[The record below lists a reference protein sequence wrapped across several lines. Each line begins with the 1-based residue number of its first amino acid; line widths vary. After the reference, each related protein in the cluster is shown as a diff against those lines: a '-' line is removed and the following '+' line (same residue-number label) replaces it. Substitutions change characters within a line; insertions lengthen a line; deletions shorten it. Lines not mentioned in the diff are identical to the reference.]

1 MNYVDFVLT
10 PIYIFL
16 LYLFFRRKRKKYEDP
31 LLQKY
36 HRQGFWIKIFASIL
50 FILYYSYLTEGD
62 STVLYQLEGNNLY
75 HLILNNSDNLKYLFH
90 KGKDFDLSLVKAP
103 DNQGYFREE
112 GNFMVIRLDAIF
124 SFFSFG
130 SYAVINLFFACLAF
144 SGLWKL
150 YIFFY
155 TQYPKLHKQF
165 AISILY
171 FPTVAFWS
179 AGLLKDTL
187 CIAALGWLTCAMY
200 GLFYKRKSVI
210 KNSFILFISA
220 YFLAILKVYILLAYV
235 PFFVLFIILKNAQGI
250 KFKFFRYLFAPA
262 LIALSIFGFTQV
274 LSSYNNELGAYAVD
288 DLTSSIS
295 HLNEVIEQRSG
306 REDASSNFSL
316 GANFDGTFGGLIKIA
331 PVAVG
336 TTFFRPFIWEAH
348 KISQLM
354 AALESLILMF
364 FTLYVI
370 FKSGLFTFIKLV
382 LTDPLIMYCFLF
394 AVVFGLFIGAST
406 LNFGTL
412 VRYKIPCLPFYSI
425 SLFLIYEKVKVR
437 SSRRVLKKIITR
449 EPISITNLKPA
460 IS

>member
-1 MNYVDFVLT
+1 MGLIDFILLPV
-10 PIYIFL
+10 YIFI
-16 LYLFFRRKRKKYEDP
+16 LYLFFKRKRKKYADP

-75 HLILNNSDNLKYLFH
+75 HLILNNSDNLKYIFH
-90 KGKDFDLSLVKAP
+90 KGKDFDLSLVKAVE
-103 DNQGYFREE
+103 NQGYFRDES
-112 GNFMVIRLDAIF
+112 NFMVIRLDALF
-124 SFFSFG
+124 SFISFG

-150 YIFFY
+150 YKFFY
-155 TQYPKLHKQF
+155 EQYPKMHKQF

-171 FPTVAFWS
+171 FPTLAFWS
-179 AGLLKDTL
+179 AGLLKDSL
-187 CIAALGWLTCAMY
+187 CIAALGWLTYSLY
-200 GLFYKRKSVI
+200 GLLYKRKSLI
-210 KNSFILFISA
+210 KNVIIISISA
-220 YFLAILKVYILLAYV
+220 YCLAILKMYILLAYV
-235 PFFVLFIILKNAQGI
+235 PFFILFIILKNTQGI
-250 KFKFFRYLFAPA
+250 KFKFLRYSFAPA
-262 LIALSIFGFTQV
+262 LIALSIFGFTQI
-274 LSSYNNELGAYAVD
+274 LSTYNDELGAYAVE
-288 DLTSSIS
+288 DLTSSIT
-295 HLNEVIEQRSG
+295 HLNQVIEQRSG

-316 GANFDGTFGGLIKIA
+316 GATFDGTFSGLIKIA
-331 PVAVG
+331 PIAVA

-354 AALESLILMF
+354 AAMESLVLMF

-370 FKSGLFTFIKLV
+370 FKSGLFTFIKLIIA
-382 LTDPLIMYCFLF
+382 DPLIMYCFLF
-394 AVVFGLFIGAST
+394 AVVFGLFVGAST

-437 SSRRVLKKIITR
+437 KSRKVLKKASQI
-449 EPISITNLKPA
+449 PAPVISLQPVIA
-460 IS
+460 

>member
-1 MNYVDFVLT
+1 MDYVDLLLT
-10 PIYIFL
+10 PIYIFI
-16 LYLFFRRKRKKYEDP
+16 LYLFFRRIRKKYKDP

-36 HRQGFWIKIFASIL
+36 HRQGFWIKIFACIL

-75 HLILNNSDNLKYLFH
+75 HLILKNADNIKYIFH

-103 DNQGYFREE
+103 GNEGYFREE

-124 SFFSFG
+124 SFISFG

-150 YIFFY
+150 FLFFY
-155 TQYPKLHKQF
+155 EQKPKMHKQF

-171 FPTVAFWS
+171 FPTLAFWS

-187 CIAALGWLTCAMY
+187 CIAALGWLTYSLY
-200 GLFYKRKSVI
+200 GLLYKRKSIV
-210 KNSFILFISA
+210 KNSVIIFISV
-220 YFLAILKVYILLAYV
+220 YFLITLKVYILLAYV
-235 PFFVLFIILKNAQGI
+235 PFFILFIILKNTQVI

-262 LIALSIFGFTQV
+262 LIGLSIYGFTQI
-274 LSSYNNELGAYAVD
+274 LSSYNEELGAYAVED
-288 DLTSSIS
+288 VTSSIS
-295 HLNEVIEQRSG
+295 HLNEAIEVRSG
-306 REDASSNFSL
+306 REDAASNFSL
-316 GANFDGTFGGLIKIA
+316 GAQYDGSFDGLIKIA
-331 PVAVG
+331 PVAIA

-348 KISQLM
+348 KISQFM
-354 AALESLILMF
+354 AAIESLVLMF
-364 FTLYVI
+364 FTLYVL
-370 FKSGLFTFIKLV
+370 FKTGLFRFMKLI

-412 VRYKIPCLPFYSI
+412 VRYKIPCLPFYAI
-425 SLFLIYEKVKVR
+425 SLFLIYEKVKVV
-437 SSRRVLKKIITR
+437 SAKKTLKKTSKA
-449 EPISITNLKPA
+449 PTKVVVLQPVLS
-460 IS
+460 

>member
-1 MNYVDFVLT
+1 MDSVDFFLVPL
-10 PIYIFL
+10 YIFA
-16 LYLFFRRKRKKYEDP
+16 LYLFFRRKRKKYTDP

-36 HRQGFWIKIFASIL
+36 HRQGFWIKIVASIL
-50 FILYYSYLTEGD
+50 FILYYSYLTVGD

-75 HLILNNSDNLKYLFH
+75 HLILNNSENLKFIFK
-90 KGKDFDLSLVKAP
+90 KGKDFDLSLVKAHG
-103 DNQGYFREE
+103 NEGYFRDEA
-112 GNFMVIRLDAIF
+112 NYMVIRLDALF
-124 SFFSFG
+124 SFISFG

-150 YIFFY
+150 FKFFY
-155 TQYPKLHKQF
+155 EQYPNLHKQF

-171 FPTVAFWS
+171 FPTLAFWS

-187 CIAALGWLTCAMY
+187 CIAAIGWLTYSIY
-200 GLFYKRKSVI
+200 GLLYKRKSLI
-210 KNSFILFISA
+210 KNASIIFVSI
-220 YFLAILKVYILLAYV
+220 YFLAVLKVYILLAYL
-235 PFFVLFIILKNAQGI
+235 PFFVLFIILKSVQGI
-250 KFKFFRYLFAPA
+250 KFRLFRYFLAPG

-274 LSSYNNELGAYAVD
+274 LTTYNNELGAYAVE
-288 DLTSSIS
+288 DLTSSIT

-316 GANFDGTFGGLIKIA
+316 GATFDGTFSGLIKIA
-331 PVAVG
+331 PIAVA

-354 AALESLILMF
+354 AAMESLVLMF
-364 FTLYVI
+364 FTIYII
-370 FKSGLFTFIKLV
+370 FKSGLFTFFKLIIA
-382 LTDPLIMYCFLF
+382 DPLIMYCFLF
-394 AVVFGLFIGAST
+394 AVVFGLFVGAST

-437 SSRRVLKKIITR
+437 KTKKALRRAPKIPV
-449 EPISITNLKPA
+449 PIIQLQPA
-460 IS
+460 VG